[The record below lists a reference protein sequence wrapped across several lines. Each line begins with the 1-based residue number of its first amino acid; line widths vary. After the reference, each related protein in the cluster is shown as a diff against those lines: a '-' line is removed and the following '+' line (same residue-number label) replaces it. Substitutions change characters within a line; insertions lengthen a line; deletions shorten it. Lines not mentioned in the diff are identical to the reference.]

1 MLIPFGDWRPDVAD
15 YQTNY
20 TKTAKNVVPR
30 GDGYGPWPSFSGLT
44 AALPAPCRGFFV
56 ARNADGSVS
65 IFAGTATKLYEL
77 NNTNFTWTDVSAGGG
92 SYAALSAAAQWSFV
106 QFNNFVIACQ
116 ANVAP
121 QVFDLISSSAF
132 AALGGTPP
140 QAAYVATVNRFV
152 VLSGIGG
159 SPYRIQWS
167 GLNAITTWTS
177 GVSQS
182 DFQDLADGGRV
193 QGVAGGEYGLV
204 FQDSAIRRMTYAPG
218 SPYTF
223 QIDRIAV
230 DNGLL
235 APYSLTRASDRV
247 FFLGTKGF
255 HAIAPGGVPVPIGK
269 ERFDRT
275 FLADYDA
282 SNLQLVIGASDPQ
295 QSRVYFA
302 YKSQNGAT
310 GQFDKIICYDYG
322 LDRASLVLAS
332 GEYLATLA
340 QPGLT
345 LESLDSLQS
354 NIELFPTA
362 FDSMSTAALTKLAAV
377 NASHALGFFTGANAD
392 AQIETAEQS
401 LGRRLRVKG
410 FRPITDAAGCYGSVA
425 GRENAQSIAS
435 YSAEQAVNARGL
447 CPANLSTRLAR
458 AHLHLPGG
466 TAWTYAAGVEPAFQQ
481 EGRR

>member
-1 MLIPFGDWRPDVAD
+1 MLIPFGEWRPDMAD
-15 YQTNY
+15 YQTTY
-20 TKTAKNVVPR
+20 TRTAQNVVPR
-30 GDGYGPWPSFSGLT
+30 GDGYGPWPAFLALT
-44 AALPAPCRGFFV
+44 AALSSPCRGFFV
-56 ARNADGSVS
+56 ARNSDGSVS

-77 NNTNFTWTDVSAGGG
+77 NNTSFTWTDVSAGGA
-92 SYAALSAAAQWSFV
+92 SYAALSATAQWTFV

-116 ANVAP
+116 GNAAP
-121 QVFDLISSSAF
+121 QAFDLTASSAF
-132 AALGGTPP
+132 AALGGSPP
-140 QAAYVATVNRFV
+140 QAAYVTTVNRFL
-152 VLSGIGG
+152 VLSGIIG

-204 FQDSAIRRMTYAPG
+204 FQDAAIRRMTYAPG

-235 APYSLTRASDRV
+235 APYSLTRASERV

-255 HAIAPGGVPVPIGK
+255 HFILPGGVPAPMGK
-269 ERFDRT
+269 ERFDRF
-275 FLADYDA
+275 FLGDYDS
-282 SNLQLVIGASDPQ
+282 SNIQLVIGASDPQ

-302 YKSQNGAT
+302 YKSSTGALA
-310 GQFDKIICYDYG
+310 QFDKILCYDYA
-322 LDRASLVLAS
+322 LDRASLIIAS
-332 GEYLATLA
+332 GEFLATLA

-345 LESLDSLQS
+345 LENLDSIQP
-354 NIELFPTA
+354 NIELFPIP
-362 FDSMSTAALTKLAAV
+362 FDSISTAALTKVAAV
-377 NASHALGFFTGANAD
+377 SSAHALGFFNGANLD
-392 AQIETAEQS
+392 AQIDSAEQS
-401 LGRRLRVKG
+401 LGRRVRVKG

-425 GRENAQSIAS
+425 ARENTQSNAT

-447 CPANLSTRLAR
+447 CPANVSTRLAR
-458 AHLHLPGG
+458 AHLHVPAG
-466 TAWTYAAGVEPAFQQ
+466 TTWTYATGVEPAFQQ
-481 EGRR
+481 EGRK